1 MHVHQVQWLASRHLT
16 LRYRC
21 RMYCLRRVYCTYMQ
35 AIWYFGAAH
44 ILHEGRVAWD
54 TRHPLPDMAPAA
66 FVPVPFVFLMNV
78 CSLCMFL
85 GTCWFR
91 VWALGLQERLE

>member
-1 MHVHQVQWLASRHLT
+1 MS
-16 LRYRC
+16 
-21 RMYCLRRVYCTYMQ
+21 CLRRVYCTYMQ

-85 GTCWFR
+85 GTCCLKG
-91 VWALGLQERLE
+91 WAVGLEE